1 MRNKIAWKL
10 TLYFAA
16 VLLIFALVVG
26 GTFMYFFGKHTLDLK
41 KKEMQVRAT
50 KIAEVLQDNMS
61 RLQNRYGGIGS
72 SRFIRY
78 IDNITMENVWV
89 VDENKNVKMHRED
102 AGALPEQH
110 GMMHGHKR
118 MLMRQQEDI
127 AEPASDFDYQSR
139 TGRAGGHGRRACQ
152 RCRRQSQSCG
162 AAAFAGAGHAR
173 SCLGGDQDPDFIVR
187 RGDGPGVCPEYA
199 FFVEVYQTTQ

>member
-26 GTFMYFFGKHTLDLK
+26 GTFMHFFGKHTLDLK

-78 IDNITMENVWV
+78 IDNITMETCGWSMRI
-89 VDENKNVKMHRED
+89 KMSKCTVRT
-102 AGALPEQH
+102 
-110 GMMHGHKR
+110 
-118 MLMRQQEDI
+118 
-127 AEPASDFDYQSR
+127 PARCPNS
-139 TGRAGGHGRRACQ
+139 TG
-152 RCRRQSQSCG
+152 
-162 AAAFAGAGHAR
+162 
-173 SCLGGDQDPDFIVR
+173 
-187 RGDGPGVCPEYA
+187 
-199 FFVEVYQTTQ
+199 

>member
-127 AEPASDFDYQSR
+127 AEPASDFDYNALLIS
-139 TGRAGGHGRRACQ
+139 GDRA
-152 RCRRQSQSCG
+152 
-162 AAAFAGAGHAR
+162 
-173 SCLGGDQDPDFIVR
+173 L
-187 RGDGPGVCPEYA
+187 
-199 FFVEVYQTTQ
+199 

>member
-1 MRNKIAWKL
+1 MH
-10 TLYFAA
+10 
-16 VLLIFALVVG
+16 
-26 GTFMYFFGKHTLDLK
+26 FFGKHTLDLK

-127 AEPASDFDYQSR
+127 AEPASDFDYNALSPEIKRAVEQGF
-139 TGRAGGHGRRACQ
+139 TGQNFVMEEINPVLGELVVTVGVPVSDAAAKSELWCCCIRRYRACVKLP
-152 RCRRQSQSCG
+152 G
-162 AAAFAGAGHAR
+162 
-173 SCLGGDQDPDFIVR
+173 
-187 RGDGPGVCPEYA
+187 RGSGS
-199 FFVEVYQTTQ
+199 

>member
-26 GTFMYFFGKHTLDLK
+26 GTFMHFFGKHTLDLK

-72 SRFIRY
+72 SRFHPLYRQY
-78 IDNITMENVWV
+78 HD
-89 VDENKNVKMHRED
+89 
-102 AGALPEQH
+102 G
-110 GMMHGHKR
+110 KR
-118 MLMRQQEDI
+118 VG
-127 AEPASDFDYQSR
+127 
-139 TGRAGGHGRRACQ
+139 GR
-152 RCRRQSQSCG
+152 
-162 AAAFAGAGHAR
+162 
-173 SCLGGDQDPDFIVR
+173 
-187 RGDGPGVCPEYA
+187 
-199 FFVEVYQTTQ
+199 